1 MNAIPNRKAKVYYSS
16 LTKTTFG
23 HYCSRDKNCTVT
35 KENRKHVCIKSFGS
49 SNSAGGRGGRGRILP
64 ERQLPD
70 EDGVEEGEDDAALD
84 EEAK

>member
-1 MNAIPNRKAKVYYSS
+1 M
-16 LTKTTFG
+16 
-23 HYCSRDKNCTVT
+23 
-35 KENRKHVCIKSFGS
+35 CIKSFGS